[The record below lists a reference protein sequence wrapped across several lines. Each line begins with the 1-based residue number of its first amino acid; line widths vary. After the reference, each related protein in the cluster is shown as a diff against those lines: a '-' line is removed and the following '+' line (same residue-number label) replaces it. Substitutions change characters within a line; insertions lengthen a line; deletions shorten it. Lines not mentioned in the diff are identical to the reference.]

1 MNGDSVGLSSAQYA
15 QGRRRM
21 LDLVNRLHSTGF
33 VHRLFTQDCVSHT
46 WYSVQIDID
55 LPVIA
60 VIGSQ
65 SAGKV
70 SVNG

>member
-1 MNGDSVGLSSAQYA
+1 M
-15 QGRRRM
+15 
-21 LDLVNRLHSTGF
+21 VNL
-33 VHRLFTQDCVSHT
+33 CVVV
-46 WYSVQIDID
+46 SVQIDID

-70 SVNG
+70 LIIHSVLPRRLLMLSLVLVDRVYLGNYPPPG

>member
-1 MNGDSVGLSSAQYA
+1 MIFEAPSNEDTETRS
-15 QGRRRM
+15 R
-21 LDLVNRLHSTGF
+21 
-33 VHRLFTQDCVSHT
+33 
-46 WYSVQIDID
+46 VQIDID

-70 SVNG
+70 CVRRYIIAFPSDERPCSRPSSSPSLG